1 MAAGNTYVAIA
12 STTLT
17 STANSITFSSIPA
30 TYTDLV
36 IVGVGQGY
44 TSPSYGQLQLF
55 LNGDTSTNYSQTRVQ
70 EFAGSASSNRQTSW
84 ANGFP
89 TSWLDWG
96 TANQNVGMSILN
108 VMNYANTTTY
118 KTVLSRGFTPG
129 FKTELSVLLWR
140 STAAIT
146 TINVAVNDTPMNVT
160 TVFSLYGITAA

>member
-1 MAAGNTYVAIA
+1 MAADVYVAIA

-17 STANSITFSSIPA
+17 STANSVTFSSIPG

-44 TSPSYGQLQLF
+44 TSSSYGQLQLF
-55 LNGDTSTNYSQTRVQ
+55 FNGDTGTNYSQTRIQ
-70 EFAGSASSNRQTSW
+70 EFGGTASSNAQTGW

-108 VMNYANTTTY
+108 IMNYANTTTF
-118 KTVLSRGFTPG
+118 KTTMSRGFTPG
-129 FKTELSVLLWR
+129 FKTELSVMLWR

-146 TINVAVNDTPMNVT
+146 TINVAVNDTPMNIST
-160 TVFSLYGITAA
+160 IFSLYGIKAA

>member
-1 MAAGNTYVAIA
+1 MAADVYVALA

-17 STANSITFSSIPA
+17 STANSVTFSSIPS

-44 TSPSYGQLQLF
+44 TSSSYGQLQLF
-55 LNGDTSTNYSQTRVQ
+55 FNGDTGTNYSQTRVQ
-70 EFAGSASSNRQTSW
+70 EFGGTASSNAQTGW

-96 TANQNVGMSILN
+96 VPNQHVGMSIIN

-140 STAAIT
+140 NTAAIT
-146 TINVAVNDTPMNVT
+146 TINVAVNDTPMNIST
-160 TVFSLYGITAA
+160 IFSLYGIKAA